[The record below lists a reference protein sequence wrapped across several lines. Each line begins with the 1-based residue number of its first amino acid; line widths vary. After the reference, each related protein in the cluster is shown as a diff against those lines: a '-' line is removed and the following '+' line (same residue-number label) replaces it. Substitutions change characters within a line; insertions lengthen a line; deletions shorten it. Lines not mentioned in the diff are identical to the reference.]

1 MTTEI
6 QAVDFETALKR
17 IVQTSNSDS
26 LLAKGIHEV
35 AKALESK
42 DEKVRAKYVILAK
55 NCTEANYV
63 KIVKGLA
70 QQNKVTP
77 FLSRSPSTRLRPVRP
92 WENGSASASTTRTA
106 TSPRRENAH
115 LLPSEISPTMSRR
128 KRRRSSSL
136 RLADDDCIYLWI

>member
-6 QAVDFETALKR
+6 QVVDFETALKR
-17 IVQTSNSDS
+17 IIQTSNADS

-42 DEKVRAKYVILAK
+42 DEKVKAKYVLLAK

-70 QQNKVTP
+70 AQNKVPVYEVEQGETLGEWLGICKLDKNGNVTKKRKCSSVAIRDFSSDLKEEEKKI
-77 FLSRSPSTRLRPVRP
+77 FLAKL
-92 WENGSASASTTRTA
+92 G
-106 TSPRRENAH
+106 
-115 LLPSEISPTMSRR
+115 
-128 KRRRSSSL
+128 
-136 RLADDDCIYLWI
+136 

>member
-1 MTTEI
+1 MATEI
-6 QAVDFETALKR
+6 QAIDFETALKR

-35 AKALESK
+35 CKSLESK

-70 QQNKVTP
+70 AQNKVT
-77 FLSRSPSTRLRPVRP
+77 
-92 WENGSASASTTRTA
+92 
-106 TSPRRENAH
+106 
-115 LLPSEISPTMSRR
+115 I
-128 KRRRSSSL
+128 
-136 RLADDDCIYLWI
+136 

>member
-42 DEKVRAKYVILAK
+42 DEKVKAKYVILAK

-70 QQNKVTP
+70 QQNKVVLSP
-77 FLSRSPSTRLRPVRP
+77 SRSPSSRSRPARLSASG
-92 WENGSASASTTRTA
+92 WASASTTRTV
-106 TSPRRENAH
+106 T
-115 LLPSEISPTMSRR
+115 
-128 KRRRSSSL
+128 
-136 RLADDDCIYLWI
+136 